1 MTDSNS
7 SGPAQA
13 QAYAAPAQ
21 ARTSGLGYRW
31 VIIGLGFL
39 ITLINYMDRSAL
51 SYAIGPLKAEFGI
64 SDSQYGMVAAAFAVG
79 YMIMTTGGGMMV
91 DRWGAHRVWAGAALL
106 WSLCT
111 AVMGLAANLPLL
123 FAFRTLL
130 GLAEG
135 PHFPALTRVVA
146 DWLPASERAR
156 ATAIGLAAVPMAN
169 VIGAPFITNLI
180 SAFGWKIMFA
190 ILGSLGVGW
199 AVIWYFMYRDYPEN
213 CKQVSDEELN
223 LIRDGKPVDRS
234 KSSEQ
239 MRSHELQHGST
250 TWKFMLLNPSLMSNN
265 YAFFAFGYTL
275 FFALTWLPGYF
286 QKQFGAN
293 LKEIGVFLIA
303 PWLTAAILLALA
315 GFLSDYLWKKTGSM
329 RVARSHMIW
338 ICQLISGLCFIPML
352 FVGDNRDLA
361 LIVISLGIGFGL
373 MPNACFYALNC
384 DLAKDRAATSLGL
397 MDSFFALA
405 GILAPVL
412 TGWLSDMT
420 GGFNAAFGLLIFFT
434 LSSVVAVLVFQRPDR
449 ETLAV

>member
-1 MTDSNS
+1 MTENTS
-7 SGPAQA
+7 QA
-13 QAYAAPAQ
+13 QAETTGAPPAQ
-21 ARTSGLGYRW
+21 KVGNFRW
-31 VIIGLGFL
+31 VIIALGFL

-51 SYAIGPLKAEFGI
+51 SYAIGPLKAEFHI
-64 SDSQYGMVAAAFAVG
+64 TDSQYGLVAAAFAVG
-79 YMIMTTGGGMMV
+79 YMVMTTGGGMMV
-91 DRWGAHRVWAGAALL
+91 DRWGAHRVWAGAALV

-111 AVMGLAANLPLL
+111 ALMGLAANLPLL
-123 FAFRTLL
+123 FAFRTML

-146 DWLPASERAR
+146 DWLPSSERAR

-180 SAFGWKIMFA
+180 EAFGWKIMFA
-190 ILGSLGVGW
+190 ILGSLGIGW
-199 AVIWYFMYRDYPEN
+199 AVVWYFMYRDYPEN
-213 CKQVSDEELN
+213 CKSVSDGELN
-223 LIRDGKPVDRS
+223 LIRDGKTVDRN
-234 KSSEQ
+234 KSSDQ
-239 MRSHELQHGST
+239 IRSHELKHGTT
-250 TWKFMLLNPSLMSNN
+250 TWKFMLLNPSLMANN

-275 FFALTWLPGYF
+275 FFALSWLPGYF

-293 LKEIGVFLIA
+293 LKELGLFLIA

-338 ICQLISGLCFIPML
+338 ICQLISGLCFIPAL

-361 LIVISLGIGFGL
+361 LVVISLGIGFGL

-405 GILAPVL
+405 GILAPML

-420 GGFNAAFGLLIFFT
+420 GSFNAAFGLLIFFT
-434 LSSVVAVLVFQRPDR
+434 LSSVVAVVVFQKPDN
-449 ETLAV
+449 ETLTV

>member
-1 MTDSNS
+1 MQNNNPTGITQPQS
-7 SGPAQA
+7 
-13 QAYAAPAQ
+13 AAAA
-21 ARTSGLGYRW
+21 ARSAGNFRW
-31 VIIGLGFL
+31 TIIGLGFL

-51 SYAIGPLKAEFGI
+51 SYAITPLKTEFGI
-64 SDSQYGMVAAAFAVG
+64 SDSQFGLVAAAFAVG
-79 YMIMTTGGGMMV
+79 YMVMTTGGGMMV
-91 DRWGAHRVWAGAALL
+91 DRWGAHRVWAGAALV
-106 WSLCT
+106 WSFCT
-111 AVMGLAANLPLL
+111 AIMGLAANMPLL

-146 DWLPASERAR
+146 DWLPSSERAR

-180 SAFGWKIMFA
+180 AAFGWKIMFA
-190 ILGSLGVGW
+190 ILGSLGIGW
-199 AVIWYFMYRDYPEN
+199 AIVWYVMYRDYPEN
-213 CKQVSDEELN
+213 SKHVSDAELEV
-223 LIRDGKPVDRS
+223 IRDGKPIDRNRTS
-234 KSSEQ
+234 DQ
-239 MRSHELQHGST
+239 IRSHELKHGST

-286 QKQFGAN
+286 TKQFGLN
-293 LKEIGVFLIA
+293 LKEIGIFLMA

-315 GFLSDYLWKKTGSM
+315 GFISDYLWKKTGSM

-338 ICQLISGLCFIPML
+338 ICQLVSGLCFIPVL
-352 FVGDNRDLA
+352 FLGDNLN
-361 LIVISLGIGFGL
+361 LCLLMISLGIGFGL

-405 GILAPVL
+405 GILAPAL
-412 TGWLSDMT
+412 TGWLSDIT
-420 GGFNAAFGLLIFFT
+420 HSFNAAFGLLIFFT
-434 LSSVVAVLVFQRPDR
+434 LTSVVAVLVFQRPDK
-449 ETLAV
+449 ETLTV